1 MSVASLTTDSL
12 KFDEIVEWG
21 AASDRKTYAAMYCD
35 FANTDLRERIRSIA
49 VPVLVLLEPHFKNIV
64 EFEAIYREY
73 WSKVFRLC
81 MGYVNDYGLAQDMAQ
96 ETFVA
101 VWQKL
106 SSFRNEAAVGT
117 WIFRIATNR
126 CLRQLERQSRMVPVT
141 LSTDLPEEERTGIGL
156 RLRLLYKLIAELPEM
171 DRILISLE
179 LEDVRQAEIAR
190 ITGLSEGNVRV
201 RIHRIKALLTKK
213 IRAYEE

>member
-1 MSVASLTTDSL
+1 
-12 KFDEIVEWG
+12 
-21 AASDRKTYAAMYCD
+21 
-35 FANTDLRERIRSIA
+35 
-49 VPVLVLLEPHFKNIV
+49 
-64 EFEAIYREY
+64 
-73 WSKVFRLC
+73 

-126 CLRQLERQSRMVPVT
+126 CLRQ
-141 LSTDLPEEERTGIGL
+141 
-156 RLRLLYKLIAELPEM
+156 LYKLIAELPEM

>member
-1 MSVASLTTDSL
+1 M
-12 KFDEIVEWG
+12 
-21 AASDRKTYAAMYCD
+21 
-35 FANTDLRERIRSIA
+35 
-49 VPVLVLLEPHFKNIV
+49 

-73 WSKVFRLC
+73 WSKGFRLC

-141 LSTDLPEEERTGIGL
+141 LSTDLHEEERKGIGL
-156 RLRLLYKLIAELPEM
+156 RFCLLFFFRRWTASSFHSNWKMSGRQRLPE
-171 DRILISLE
+171 SLVCLKVMSGRGFIE
-179 LEDVRQAEIAR
+179 
-190 ITGLSEGNVRV
+190 SK
-201 RIHRIKALLTKK
+201 HC
-213 IRAYEE
+213 